1 MKITFLGA
9 AENVTGSKY
18 LLEQENTKI
27 LVDCGLFQGT
37 KEIRRRNWDKFP
49 IKPESIDAV
58 ILTHA
63 HIDHSGYI
71 PAFVKNGFKG
81 KIYCSKATL
90 ELCSILL
97 PDSGSLQEE
106 DAKAANKYGYSSHR
120 PALPLYTLKDAEK
133 SLKSFEV
140 VDFEK
145 SFSIGSF
152 PSITLIPSH
161 HILGS
166 SFVVISDGNKKIT
179 FSGDLSRPNQLIMKD
194 PTHLKKTDFL
204 VLESTYGDRL
214 HKKEDPVKEMGKII
228 NRTVKKGGKII
239 IPAFA
244 VGRTQTVLYC
254 LYELKKNNAI
264 PDIPIFLDSP
274 MAIDVTDLLCKF
286 KDEHKLSDELC
297 HHICRI
303 AKYTRSVEESKKIDA
318 HEGSSI
324 IIAGS
329 GMVTGGRVL
338 HHLKHFISDS
348 KNTILFVGYQAEETR
363 GRDLV
368 NGEKRIMIHGKN
380 FKVNAEI
387 KKLDYFS
394 AHADYNEILQWL
406 SYFENKIEKVFVTHG
421 EHESALSL
429 KSKIEERFDWN
440 TVVPKYLESFDLD

>member
-9 AENVTGSKY
+9 TENVTGSKY
-18 LLEQENTKI
+18 LIEQGDTKI

-37 KEIRRRNWDKFP
+37 KETRRRNWNEFP
-49 IKPESIDAV
+49 LKPESIDAI

-81 KIYCSKATL
+81 KIYCSQATF

-97 PDSGSLQEE
+97 IDSGSIQEE

-120 PALPLYTLKDAEK
+120 PALPLYTSNDAEK
-133 SLKSFEV
+133 ALESFEV

-145 SFSIGSF
+145 SFKVGSF
-152 PSITLIPSH
+152 LSITLIPSH

-166 SFVVISDGNKKIT
+166 SFVVISDGKKTIT
-179 FSGDLSRPNQLIMKD
+179 FSGDLGRPNELIMKD
-194 PTHLKKTDFL
+194 PTYLKKTDFL

-214 HKKEDPVKEMGKII
+214 HKAEDPVEEIGKII
-228 NRTVKKGGKII
+228 NQTVKKGGTII

-244 VGRTQTVLYC
+244 LGRAQTILYC
-254 LYELKKNNAI
+254 LYKLKENNLI

-274 MAIDVTDLLCKF
+274 MAINITDLLCKF
-286 KDEHKLSDELC
+286 KAEHKLSAELC
-297 HHICRI
+297 HDVCHI
-303 AKYTRSVEESKKIDA
+303 AKYTRSVQESKKIAALDKPA
-318 HEGSSI
+318 V

-329 GMVTGGRVL
+329 GMATGGRVL
-338 HHLKHFISDS
+338 HHLKRFISDS

-363 GRDLV
+363 GRALV
-368 NGEKRIMIHGKN
+368 DGKKDIMIHGKKL
-380 FKVNAEI
+380 KVNAEI
-387 KKLDYFS
+387 KKLDSFS

-406 SYFENKIEKVFVTHG
+406 SYFEYKIETVFLTHG
-421 EHESALSL
+421 ERESALSL
-429 KSKIEERFDWN
+429 KSKIDEQFGWN